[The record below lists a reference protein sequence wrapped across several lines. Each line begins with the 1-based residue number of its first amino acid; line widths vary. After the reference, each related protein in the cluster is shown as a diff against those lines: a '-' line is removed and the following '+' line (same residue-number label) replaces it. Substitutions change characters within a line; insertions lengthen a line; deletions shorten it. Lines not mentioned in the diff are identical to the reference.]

1 MSTAILAP
9 GSRGRRLSKRLLQVV
24 ITLFGLLLLTFTIGR
39 VMPIDPV
46 LAIVGPDADQ
56 STYQQVYQ
64 QLGFD
69 KSLTTQF
76 GIYFVNLLHGDLGNA
91 LLTGKPVVDDIIRVF
106 PATMEL
112 ATMAIIVGAG
122 LGIPLGVLAAA
133 RRNSVSDYVVRIIS
147 LAGYSTPIFWV
158 GMMGLLVF
166 YAWLGWVGGA
176 GRVDLGLDGVVPRR
190 TGLMTVDALLAG
202 NGQVFWNA
210 INHLILPA
218 SLLGFHSLAY
228 ISRMTRSFM
237 LAQLSQEFIITARVK
252 GLTERQ
258 VIWNHAFRNIL
269 VQLLTVVALAY
280 GALLE
285 GAVLI
290 ETVFSWPGFGSYLTG
305 SLLLGDMNAVMGCVL
320 LVGGSTRI
328 PAVQDHVRKLTGKEP
343 SASINPDEC
352 VAMGAAIQGATL
364 SGTSTG
370 LVKADNSILLLDVTP
385 LSLSIETVGGVATRL
400 VERNTTLPVHYSQ
413 VFSTAAAFQTSVE
426 IHVLQGERPMAKDNK
441 SIGTFKLKGIKR
453 APAGVPQIEVTFDI
467 DANGILTV
475 SAKDLDTG
483 KAQSITIDDSGRM
496 SDDDIERAIR
506 DAEQYAAQDSERRE
520 AMLAREEA
528 QGLLNEVDR
537 ALGQVGKQLEKDEKK
552 QVKADA
558 ETLRKALS
566 KRPAGFGKKAREAE
580 AASVDNVSDIK
591 AAAERLRTSSAHVR
605 ELLGK
610 QG

>member
-320 LVGGSTRI
+320 LVVAI
-328 PAVQDHVRKLTGKEP
+328 FAPLIAPYNPLVQDLN
-343 SASINPDEC
+343 SALVAPNAQHWFGTDEFGRDIFSRL
-352 VAMGAAIQGATL
+352 VYGSRITL
-364 SGTSTG
+364 YIVL
-370 LVKADNSILLLDVTP
+370 LVSVTVGPLGLLL
-385 LSLSIETVGGVATRL
+385 G
-400 VERNTTLPVHYSQ
+400 
-413 VFSTAAAFQTSVE
+413 
-426 IHVLQGERPMAKDNK
+426 
-441 SIGTFKLKGIKR
+441 
-453 APAGVPQIEVTFDI
+453 
-467 DANGILTV
+467 V
-475 SAKDLDTG
+475 SAGYFGG
-483 KAQSITIDDSGRM
+483 KVDMVLMRVTDIFISFPSLVVALAFVAALGPGLEHVVIAITLTAWPPIAR
-496 SDDDIERAIR
+496 
-506 DAEQYAAQDSERRE
+506 
-520 AMLAREEA
+520 LAR
-528 QGLLNEVDR
+528 
-537 ALGQVGKQLEKDEKK
+537 
-552 QVKADA
+552 A
-558 ETLRKALS
+558 ETLSLRQADFIS
-566 KRPAGFGKKAREAE
+566 A
-580 AASVDNVSDIK
+580 V
-591 AAAERLRTSSAHVR
+591 RLQGASSARVLWRHIVPLCLPSVIIR
-605 ELLGK
+605 ITMNMAGIILTAAGLGFLGLGA
-610 QG
+610 QPPEPEWGAMISSGRTYMMECWWVVTIPGLAILINSLAFNFLGDGLRDILDPRSE